1 MASPIELK
9 QEDQPID
16 EIVENQEMNLL
27 PENTPRNGD
36 TTFHLPSVQSF
47 RTYFTSYE
55 SLELGVCVL
64 LFLSGFLFEFL
75 AVNPHQRPIPYQLL
89 ASSGEYVVNQ
99 VYDNAFDGDTVS
111 DTGLLLLG
119 VGLPFFI
126 QLVLSYYRSTRSPKN
141 RIHSTICVYLAAVG
155 LTVLLS
161 DAIKVYVGY
170 LRPIFYEVC
179 VPNETYQICTSD
191 EDVQEARKSFPS
203 GHASLSFCGLGLLS
217 FFLEDSFGVQSLRG
231 LQHTAVDSIAMDAD
245 RLRSFQ
251 RTVAFARVA
260 SIFCK
265 APLLLAGYI
274 AASRIVDNKHF
285 PADVVGGSVI
295 GISISWWI
303 HGIWA

>member
-1 MASPIELK
+1 MELK
-9 QEDQPID
+9 QEDPPID
-16 EIVENQEMNLL
+16 DGVERHSQEMNLL
-27 PENTPRNGD
+27 PENAPRQRD
-36 TTFHLPSVQSF
+36 ATFNLPSAQTF

-55 SLELGVCVL
+55 ALEFGVCVL

-89 ASSGEYVVNQ
+89 ESSGEYVVNQ
-99 VYDNAFDGDTVS
+99 VYDNTFDGDTVS

-119 VGLPFFI
+119 AAVPFFVQVAI
-126 QLVLSYYRSTRSPKN
+126 SLCRSSKN
-141 RIHSTICVYLAAVG
+141 RIHNTICVYLAAVG
-155 LTVLLS
+155 LTILLTDS
-161 DAIKVYVGY
+161 IKLYVGY

-179 VPNETYQICTSD
+179 VPNETYQTCTSD

-217 FFLEDSFGVQSLRG
+217 FFLEDNFGVQSLSG
-231 LQHTAVDSIAMDAD
+231 VQNVPADALAVDAD
-245 RLRSFQ
+245 RLRSDQ

-265 APLLLAGYI
+265 SPLLLSGFI
-274 AASRIVDNKHF
+274 AASRVVDNKHF
-285 PADVVGGSVI
+285 PADVLGGSI
-295 GISISWWI
+295 LGLSIAWWI